1 MKRNALK
8 KTIAFVL
15 AMTLVTGGMPVNVP
29 SFLTGGT
36 EIVARAGSAYEDGSL
51 LVGGASVAG
60 TTTSEA
66 GWSFD
71 ATSKTLTL
79 NGVNIKTSDLP
90 ESGSH
95 CGIEY
100 MGYDISD
107 TLTIV
112 LVGTNTIDLSNSQ
125 EPDAY
130 GINTHFASL
139 VISGEGSLTVKGKG
153 AGIVGN
159 DLTISGGT
167 VSAEGNGDEN
177 SLGIYALGNV
187 AFTGGTV
194 TAVGKTSSDAQ
205 SIGVYGKNITVGAA
219 ATVTATGGT
228 CGFNTHSDGKTINDI
243 AGTGWDNVDGTGD
256 GTAIAVSAEGQNLS
270 SFNKVQF
277 LAPVTYLDA
286 DGTTQTCSEYNVVN
300 STNGVKA
307 GWNVVSG
314 TVKLGPQSLSGDVN
328 IILCDNAQ
336 LTVNGGASSALSI
349 NNGGSLTIYAQSTGN
364 SMGKLVASS
373 NSGWALNAA
382 KDITI
387 NGGNVSATTSGN
399 SKQGIRADNGSVTI
413 NGGIVEANGT
423 NSGIYASS
431 NVEINGGTVTAQAT
445 GWCAIGSTVKNKIA
459 GVGWT
464 DASGSGDGTTIAVS
478 ETGQDLYSYKRVQF
492 ETPAHTH
499 SFTSYTATADTIT
512 ATCSADDCPLDD
524 GSGNHTATLTIAPSS
539 TGGNTAELTGNVSD
553 FGVTNANIQYQT
565 KTSTGWQNMASAPE
579 SGAIGFF
586 KASITVGGQTA
597 TVTYGVSTVAKGAA
611 TNPSGKSYDFT
622 VPTAAAVGSKIKP
635 TLTTALDTGYEIK
648 KITVKDG
655 SGADVSAAVQADAE
669 GFIMPDYNVT
679 VDVEF
684 GMIDYTITKSTATN
698 GTFTVKNG
706 EDEVTTAHYG
716 DTVTL
721 TAEPDDGY
729 VLSALTVK
737 DSANFMMELS
747 GSGNTR
753 TFTMPD
759 KNVTVSA
766 NFREKSH
773 AGAAVTTTG
782 DGGTASLMKNDY
794 SELKSTDQV
803 TEGDKFILCV
813 NKEDEYDFKVSGTNM
828 TEFTEDEYKAYI
840 AYAEKN
846 NISVSADT
854 VLAWVTMPYVAG
866 DTLNLNVNFQKQ
878 QTYTILYQPKEGE
891 NPDLVACK
899 IVRSVNN
906 ADETS
911 YTALQRGATMGDGTA
926 VWSMKM
932 TAAFPPTKIA
942 FIGTSKPA
950 TDQQKTDFTNTLKNA
965 TTNTATVSESASADW
980 TEITDNGKY
989 LLIGGDAKVVTAA
1002 FIADASTMTTY
1013 KDNAVDASETTD
1025 STIYRLAVV
1034 TESGGTITPGTVKA
1048 PAAPAAP
1055 TGKEFAGWRG
1065 FQYDTNG
1072 KASEK
1077 IYAANEENISVRD
1090 NATFTAV
1097 WKPATL
1103 NVKLNLGGGTGG
1115 SNVTSATYGQTLTIS
1130 QNPTREGY
1138 SFEGWTVGKTVTE
1151 SGVSF
1156 VKGSPFDLNTPITA
1170 DLELTAQWKHEHSY
1184 SCYQISDFGDSLAKY
1199 QKYASAVHIAVCGCE
1214 DVELVAHEFDSNGKC
1229 ACGYQIPT
1237 SDNATLEISYGQL
1250 TGGSYTAKMLGVPET
1265 AKKNQEVSI
1274 YAPAMWGNNLEF
1286 SKWQYSTDGTNWY
1299 DLTADAYASFLIPC
1313 NMQVRAL
1320 YVNPVTVPQVELFAR
1335 PYDDQAVVDG
1345 KTYTMDNMLFQMNY
1359 KLPDGYTLEDAGI
1372 RMGDNGGI
1380 SYYFI
1385 QQVRYSYDNESKGI
1399 LAGMATGL
1407 TALNFFAS
1415 GDIDLGLM
1423 YDVGTGMFEKGYSVN
1438 YLETEAN
1445 VLEKE
1450 KMDAATLA
1458 QYMYESKPI
1467 NVPKYDPIYW
1477 EAKAKTK
1484 GMSGSMATLPPLR
1497 FAQKNNQN
1505 HYIYGIGWMRY
1516 KKPDGTIETIY
1527 TDALPATVKNIPSNP
1542 VTKSGS

>member
-1 MKRNALK
+1 MKRNTWK

-15 AMTLVTGGMPVNVP
+15 AMTLVTGASPANVP

-36 EIVARAGSAYEDGSL
+36 EIVARAELGS
-51 LVGGASVAG
+51 
-60 TTTSEA
+60 
-66 GWSFD
+66 
-71 ATSKTLTL
+71 
-79 NGVNIKTSDLP
+79 
-90 ESGSH
+90 
-95 CGIEY
+95 
-100 MGYDISD
+100 
-107 TLTIV
+107 
-112 LVGTNTIDLSNSQ
+112 
-125 EPDAY
+125 
-130 GINTHFASL
+130 
-139 VISGEGSLTVKGKG
+139 
-153 AGIVGN
+153 
-159 DLTISGGT
+159 
-167 VSAEGNGDEN
+167 
-177 SLGIYALGNV
+177 
-187 AFTGGTV
+187 
-194 TAVGKTSSDAQ
+194 
-205 SIGVYGKNITVGAA
+205 
-219 ATVTATGGT
+219 
-228 CGFNTHSDGKTINDI
+228 
-243 AGTGWDNVDGTGD
+243 
-256 GTAIAVSAEGQNLS
+256 
-270 SFNKVQF
+270 
-277 LAPVTYLDA
+277 VTYLDA

-300 STNGVKA
+300 STNKVKA

-314 TVKLGPQSLSGDVN
+314 TVDLGWQSLSGDVN

-336 LTVNGGASSALSI
+336 LTVDGGALSALSI
-349 NNGGSLTIYAQSTGN
+349 SNSGSLTIYAQSTGN

-373 NSGWALNAA
+373 KSWALNAA

-387 NGGNVSATTSGN
+387 NGGNVSATTSGTN
-399 SKQGIRADNGSVTI
+399 KDGIRADAGSVTI
-413 NGGIVEANGT
+413 NGGNIVAVGVST
-423 NSGIYASS
+423 GISAASG
-431 NVEINGGTVTAQAT
+431 NLEINGGTVTAQAT
-445 GWCAIGSTVKNKIA
+445 SWCAAYGSLIKNQIP
-459 GVGWT
+459 GTGWT
-464 DASGSGDGTTIAVS
+464 DTAGAGDGTAIAVS
-478 ETGQDLYSYKRVQF
+478 AEGQSLGSYKKVHF
-492 ETPAHTH
+492 EVPPHTH
-499 SFTSYTATADTIT
+499 NFTSYTAASDTIT
-512 ATCSADDCPLDD
+512 ATCSADDCPLEN
-524 GSGNHTATLTIAPSS
+524 STATLTIAPSS

-553 FGVTNANIQYQT
+553 FGVTNADIQYQT
-565 KTSTGWQNMASAPE
+565 KTSTGWQNMNSAPK
-579 SGAIGFF
+579 SGTTGFF

-597 TVTYGVSTVAKGAA
+597 TVTYGVSTVAKGDV
-611 TNPSGKSYDFT
+611 TNPAGKSYDFT
-622 VPTAAAVGSKIKP
+622 VPTTAAVGSKIKP

-648 KITVKDG
+648 KITVKDENQN
-655 SGADVSAAVQADAE
+655 DVSAAVQADAE

-684 GMIDYTITKSTATN
+684 GMIDYTITKNTATN

-706 EDEVTTAHYG
+706 ENEVTTAHYG

-813 NKEDEYDFKVSGTNM
+813 NKEDEYDFKVSGADM
-828 TEFTEDEYKAYI
+828 TEFTEDEYQAYME
-840 AYAEKN
+840 YAKKN

-878 QTYTILYQPKEGE
+878 QTYTILYQPKTGE
-891 NPDLVACK
+891 DPDCVACK
-899 IVRSVNN
+899 IVRSVNGT
-906 ADETS
+906 DETS

-932 TAAFPPTKIA
+932 TAAFAPKEIA
-942 FIGTSKPA
+942 FIGTSKPT
-950 TDQQKTDFTNTLKNA
+950 TDEQKTNFANTLKNA
-965 TTNTATVSESASADW
+965 ATNTATVGQSANANW
-980 TEITDNGKY
+980 TDITDNGKY

-1002 FIADASTMTTY
+1002 FITDASTMNTY

-1065 FQYDTNG
+1065 FQYDANG

-1077 IYAANEENISVRD
+1077 IYAANATDVPVRD

-1103 NVKLNLGGGTGG
+1103 SVKLNLGGGTGG
-1115 SNVTSATYGQTLTIS
+1115 SNVTSATYGQTLAIS

-1151 SGVSF
+1151 NGVSF

-1170 DLELTAQWKHEHSY
+1170 DLELNAQWKHEHSY

-1229 ACGYQIPT
+1229 ACGYQKPAPPEVKL
-1237 SDNATLEISYGQL
+1237 NVSYG
-1250 TGGSYTAKMLGVPET
+1250 TMSGSNYTEKMAGMPET
-1265 AKKNQEVSI
+1265 AKQGEEVSV
-1274 YAPAMWGNNLEF
+1274 YAPTTWGGLEF
-1286 SKWQYSTDGTNWY
+1286 SKWVYSTDGTNWY
-1299 DLTADAYASFLIPC
+1299 DLTADAYASFIIPAT
-1313 NMQVRAL
+1313 MYVRAL
-1320 YVNPVTVPQVELFAR
+1320 YVNPVTVPQVDLSAR
-1335 PYDDQAVVDG
+1335 KYDDQAVVDG

-1372 RMGDNGGI
+1372 RMGDNNGI

-1385 QQVRYSYDNESKGI
+1385 QQVRCSYDNESKGI
-1399 LAGMATGL
+1399 LAGIATGV

-1458 QYMYESKPI
+1458 KYMYESKPI

-1477 EAKAKTK
+1477 EAKAVTK
-1484 GMSGSMATLPPLR
+1484 GMSGSMNTIPPLR
-1497 FAQKNNQN
+1497 FAQKYGGRN
-1505 HYIYGIGWMRY
+1505 YIYGIGYLRY
-1516 KKPDGTIETIY
+1516 KDNDGISHTIY
-1527 TDALPATVKNIPSNP
+1527 TEALPASVNNMPNYTVKADTNGKTN
-1542 VTKSGS
+1542 TKLN